1 MQPPLLT
8 KLEALHAVPVP
19 STDIHLHIT
28 EQGLVRISYP
38 IHFKPW
44 IARLVPNKIS
54 LPMRTLELDHMGS
67 FVWRHIDGKNSV
79 QMLAKLVGEH
89 YQWLPSESELAVAT
103 FIRQLGQRGIIG
115 LL

>member
-1 MQPPLLT
+1 MQPPPRS
-8 KLEALHAVPVP
+8 KNEALHAVPVP
-19 STDIHLHIT
+19 SAVIRLDKT

-38 IHFKPW
+38 IQLQPW
-44 IARLVPNKIS
+44 LARLLPRRIS
-54 LPMRTLELDHMGS
+54 LPMRTLELDVMGS
-67 FVWRHIDGKNSV
+67 FVWQYIDGRNSV
-79 QMLAKLVGEH
+79 QKLAELVGEH